1 MFSKGTTQA
10 KNIDLY
16 LNNTAG
22 IFPYELLEHT
32 DYFLYLKD
40 NPQRTEEGICA
51 PSSFIK
57 TP

>member
-40 NPQRTEEGICA
+40 NHKGQRKVFVL
-51 PSSFIK
+51 PLVL
-57 TP
+57 